1 MSKMRGRQYSNRYET
16 ARLDGEKV
24 RYVKGGFHKTTG
36 TPEGK
41 PIKKSKWREALK
53 RTETASGKI
62 KYGKY
67 GEKGYKQALF
77 GLNLMHKTEKQF
89 LG

>member
-1 MSKMRGRQYSNRYET
+1 MSKMRGRKYPKRYET

-41 PIKKSKWREALK
+41 PIPKSKWRAAL
-53 RTETASGKI
+53 SGS
-62 KYGKY
+62 YGP
-67 GEKGYKQALF
+67 KGQAQARL
-77 GLNLMHKTEKQF
+77 GLGLMGKTEKEF

>member
-1 MSKMRGRQYSNRYET
+1 MSKMRGRQYSKRYET

-36 TPEGK
+36 TPPGDNI
-41 PIKKSKWREALK
+41 PKSKWRAALAG
-53 RTETASGKI
+53 R
-62 KYGKY
+62 YGAK
-67 GEKGYKQALF
+67 GEKQAKL
-77 GLNLMHKTEKQF
+77 GLGLMGKTAKQF

>member
-1 MSKMRGRQYSNRYET
+1 MSKMRGRKYPKRYET

-41 PIKKSKWREALK
+41 PIPKSKWRAALAG
-53 RTETASGKI
+53 R
-62 KYGKY
+62 YGKK
-67 GEKGYKQALF
+67 GEEQARL
-77 GLNLMHKTEKQF
+77 GLGLMGKTAKQF